1 LHRCSFRQCNRYEPV
16 PARFAHHATIET
28 KLEVF
33 LTPRPAGNSLS
44 SLGCAVQR
52 AGKAYFSRSGA
63 YIKHCNQTSSV
74 APRRRVYL
82 PRSGD

>member
-33 LTPRPAGNSLS
+33 LTPRPAGSSLS
-44 SLGCAVQR
+44 SLGYAVQR

-63 YIKHCNQTSSV
+63 HIKHFNQTSSV